1 LLRALGVWILN
12 FGWVADPGRQFDLV
26 AQHINSIQR
35 QPGFGDSRFIIY
47 VERNLGFE
55 AGKSPSLSFCGCHEV
70 GFELVEQPGNDL
82 NE

>member
-1 LLRALGVWILN
+1 MLRALGVWILN
-12 FGWVADPGRQFDLV
+12 FAWMADPGRQFDLV

-55 AGKSPSLSFCGCHEV
+55 AGKSLLLSLCGCLEV
-70 GFELVEQPGNDL
+70 EFKFVKKILH
-82 NE
+82 

>member
-1 LLRALGVWILN
+1 M
-12 FGWVADPGRQFDLV
+12 ADPGRQFDLV

-55 AGKSPSLSFCGCHEV
+55 AGKSPLPLSFCGCQKV
-70 GFELVEQPGNDL
+70 GFELVE
-82 NE
+82 